1 MNSKKLTKF
10 LLALT
15 VVISFGQTC
24 FLPATAFAQDFMMQG
39 WYWDYP
45 GTGDGKN
52 WADSLNNKAQ
62 ELSDAGITYLWLP
75 PLSRASSSN
84 NSNGCDPQ
92 DLYDLGEYGGGATR
106 FGERSDLDDLI
117 TALNGVSI
125 KAVADVVYNH
135 RDGGDAE
142 DNGAVEGWIEGMTW
156 QKAEDGDNPFP
167 SDRFRCYLPIGGA
180 TGYGTGNYYFKIRSA
195 SWHDRFDNFQYKFY
209 AETNTVGWQGSADV
223 NESEPNGGSDCG
235 QANDAISLGVNMVAY
250 TDDVSGC
257 ITDEFHLN
265 LLASHFSAAGD
276 TIWLYMSN
284 QGGNYSDHYIRGL
297 WYDGAGADIQGS
309 IKYQTYTDFTDMPS
323 GSGSMNYLNF
333 KPNGNATQLAGD
345 WDWLWFFY
353 DYDQNVAT
361 TVTGLQDWKRWLWNN
376 VGIRGFRMDA
386 VKHFDYAFVGNLLD
400 NLHDNSIDP
409 GMVVGEF
416 YDGNSATL
424 KGWVDNVLANMDA
437 DTKAAI
443 TPRVFDFSLR
453 SALEAASD
461 QFGNDVRNIFTASI
475 VDAQS
480 ASGSNVVTFTDNHD
494 FRDEGQPI
502 DNDPILAYAYI
513 LTNNQVGL
521 PSVYYKDYYDGGL
534 EDEINV
540 LISLHKNYT
549 YGASQRDYLSSNGT
563 SYSQTFTTGL
573 ATTTLF
579 YQLNGGAAGKD
590 VLVAIN
596 YAGEALDVTHEVNT
610 GSMNISN
617 GDTLVDMVGYSSP
630 PFVIVDGSNNVQ
642 FEIPSRGYTVWVE
655 GAQFSDTET
664 VNNSTTT
671 TSYAKRKS
679 FPWNMQS

>member
-235 QANDAISLGVNMVAY
+235 
-250 TDDVSGC
+250 
-257 ITDEFHLN
+257 
-265 LLASHFSAAGD
+265 
-276 TIWLYMSN
+276 
-284 QGGNYSDHYIRGL
+284 
-297 WYDGAGADIQGS
+297 
-309 IKYQTYTDFTDMPS
+309 
-323 GSGSMNYLNF
+323 
-333 KPNGNATQLAGD
+333 
-345 WDWLWFFY
+345 
-353 DYDQNVAT
+353 
-361 TVTGLQDWKRWLWNN
+361 
-376 VGIRGFRMDA
+376 
-386 VKHFDYAFVGNLLD
+386 
-400 NLHDNSIDP
+400 
-409 GMVVGEF
+409 
-416 YDGNSATL
+416 
-424 KGWVDNVLANMDA
+424 
-437 DTKAAI
+437 
-443 TPRVFDFSLR
+443 
-453 SALEAASD
+453 
-461 QFGNDVRNIFTASI
+461 
-475 VDAQS
+475 
-480 ASGSNVVTFTDNHD
+480 
-494 FRDEGQPI
+494 
-502 DNDPILAYAYI
+502 
-513 LTNNQVGL
+513 
-521 PSVYYKDYYDGGL
+521 
-534 EDEINV
+534 
-540 LISLHKNYT
+540 
-549 YGASQRDYLSSNGT
+549 
-563 SYSQTFTTGL
+563 
-573 ATTTLF
+573 
-579 YQLNGGAAGKD
+579 
-590 VLVAIN
+590 
-596 YAGEALDVTHEVNT
+596 
-610 GSMNISN
+610 
-617 GDTLVDMVGYSSP
+617 
-630 PFVIVDGSNNVQ
+630 
-642 FEIPSRGYTVWVE
+642 
-655 GAQFSDTET
+655 
-664 VNNSTTT
+664 
-671 TSYAKRKS
+671 
-679 FPWNMQS
+679 

>member
-1 MNSKKLTKF
+1 
-10 LLALT
+10 
-15 VVISFGQTC
+15 
-24 FLPATAFAQDFMMQG
+24 
-39 WYWDYP
+39 
-45 GTGDGKN
+45 
-52 WADSLNNKAQ
+52 
-62 ELSDAGITYLWLP
+62 
-75 PLSRASSSN
+75 
-84 NSNGCDPQ
+84 
-92 DLYDLGEYGGGATR
+92 
-106 FGERSDLDDLI
+106 
-117 TALNGVSI
+117 
-125 KAVADVVYNH
+125 
-135 RDGGDAE
+135 
-142 DNGAVEGWIEGMTW
+142 
-156 QKAEDGDNPFP
+156 
-167 SDRFRCYLPIGGA
+167 
-180 TGYGTGNYYFKIRSA
+180 
-195 SWHDRFDNFQYKFY
+195 
-209 AETNTVGWQGSADV
+209 
-223 NESEPNGGSDCG
+223 
-235 QANDAISLGVNMVAY
+235 MVAY

-671 TSYAKRKS
+671 YNFNESADGGNAHDVNMTFTALSGSGDVNVRQRNYPPADAPGLNVCGYYWEITAPAGITSFTADLTFHYTYSDALNYTESAAYFGIAKFNSSTNTWQWLGGTVDAANNTVSVSGVDSFSKFALYRRIFGDVTGDGYVDAADLQRLGDCWHSTNSGEFTAGTDARFFNFNKNTDGGNQVIDAADLQVFGDCWHNGVEPGMLFKKS
-679 FPWNMQS
+679 NPV